1 MKRLEPAEL
10 RVLVLAPVGRDAS
23 LVGETLHEAGIE
35 CHVCPDLVALRV
47 EMQEGA
53 GAILVTED
61 LLRAEAVAELGELF
75 AGQLPWSDL
84 PLLIFSAGRERQ
96 NGPLE
101 ELKKLAPYTLIDR
114 PTRKKTLISTVQTA
128 LRARRRQYEVRDLL
142 IELEKSVRSR
152 DQFLAMLSHE
162 LRNPL
167 AAILTSSQLMERR
180 DPSVFVSERGIVQ
193 RQTRLLARLVDDL
206 LDVSRVTLGKIALA
220 PGPVDMGAL
229 LERCVKSWMPAA
241 ADLGV
246 ALTLAPMPAAFVVD
260 GDPVRLE
267 QIVSNLLSNAVKYTP
282 RGGHVVVSAEIDEQ
296 SGRIRIADDG
306 VGIDPEALP
315 RIFELF
321 TQDDQTLDRSRGG
334 LGVGLT
340 LVRTLVAL
348 HGGTVTASS
357 RGRDHGS
364 EFVVQLPRISSR
376 GVSVASKEDVPAPA
390 ETPMTILVIDD
401 NADIRSGLGELL
413 RFSGH
418 EVLESAEGQEGI
430 ARALER
436 RPQAVLIDIGLPGL
450 DGYDVARR
458 LRAALGRSVR
468 LIALT
473 GYGSAQDRERSFEAG
488 FDAHITKPTTFAVLS
503 RVLAAPAPAP
513 APSTADRG
521 APPARRAA
529 ALKT

>member
-1 MKRLEPAEL
+1 MKRLEATEL

-35 CHVCPDLVALRV
+35 CQVCPDLVALRV

-53 GAILVTED
+53 GAIVVTED

-84 PLLIFSAGRERQ
+84 PLLIFSAGRETQ

-101 ELKKLAPYTLIDR
+101 ELKKLASYTLIDR
-114 PTRKKTLISTVQTA
+114 PTRKKTLISAVQTA

-246 ALTLAPMPAAFVVD
+246 ALTLGPVPASFVVD

-282 RGGHVVVSAEIDEQ
+282 RGGHVV
-296 SGRIRIADDG
+296 GLR
-306 VGIDPEALP
+306 
-315 RIFELF
+315 
-321 TQDDQTLDRSRGG
+321 RSRRPVRPHPHRRRRRRHRPGG
-334 LGVGLT
+334 SSAHL
-340 LVRTLVAL
+340 RAL
-348 HGGTVTASS
+348 HTGRPDAGPLA
-357 RGRDHGS
+357 RG
-364 EFVVQLPRISSR
+364 PRR
-376 GVSVASKEDVPAPA
+376 GPD
-390 ETPMTILVIDD
+390 
-401 NADIRSGLGELL
+401 SGPHP
-413 RFSGH
+413 R
-418 EVLESAEGQEGI
+418 
-430 ARALER
+430 RA
-436 RPQAVLIDIGLPGL
+436 
-450 DGYDVARR
+450 ARR
-458 LRAALGRSVR
+458 HGHGLEPGPGPRQRVR
-468 LIALT
+468 
-473 GYGSAQDRERSFEAG
+473 R
-488 FDAHITKPTTFAVLS
+488 
-503 RVLAAPAPAP
+503 P
-513 APSTADRG
+513 APSHLLPGGVRGLEGRRSCACRDADDHPRHRRQRRHSIG
-521 APPARRAA
+521 AG
-529 ALKT
+529 

>member
-1 MKRLEPAEL
+1 MKRLEPTEL

-35 CHVCPDLVALRV
+35 CQVCPDLVALRV

-53 GAILVTED
+53 GAIVVTED

-84 PLLIFSAGRERQ
+84 PLLIFSAGRETQ

-101 ELKKLAPYTLIDR
+101 ELNKLASYTLIDR
-114 PTRKKTLISTVQTA
+114 PTRKKTLISAVQTA

-142 IELEKSVRSR
+142 VELEKSVRSR

-167 AAILTSSQLMERR
+167 AAILTASQLMERR

-206 LDVSRVTLGKIALA
+206 LDVSRVTLGKISLA

-241 ADLGV
+241 GDLGV
-246 ALTLAPMPAAFVVD
+246 ALTLEPVPASFVVD

-267 QIVSNLLSNAVKYTP
+267 QIVSNLLSNAAKYTP
-282 RGGHVVVSAEIDEQ
+282 RGGHVVVSVEIERDF
-296 SGRIRIADDG
+296 GRIRVADDG

-357 RGRDHGS
+357 PGRDHGS
-364 EFVVQLPRISSR
+364 EFVVELPRVSSR
-376 GVSVASKEDVPAPA
+376 GVSVPSKEDVPAPA

-436 RPQAVLIDIGLPGL
+436 RPKAVLIDIGLPGL

-503 RVLAAPAPAP
+503 RVLAPP
-513 APSTADRG
+513 APSSADRG
-521 APPARRAA
+521 ARPARRAA
-529 ALKT
+529 GL

>member
-1 MKRLEPAEL
+1 M
-10 RVLVLAPVGRDAS
+10 
-23 LVGETLHEAGIE
+23 
-35 CHVCPDLVALRV
+35 CPDLVALRV

-114 PTRKKTLISTVQTA
+114 PTRKKTLISAVQTA

-246 ALTLAPMPAAFVVD
+246 SLTLGSGARFV
-260 GDPVRLE
+260 R
-267 QIVSNLLSNAVKYTP
+267 
-282 RGGHVVVSAEIDEQ
+282 R
-296 SGRIRIADDG
+296 RR
-306 VGIDPEALP
+306 
-315 RIFELF
+315 
-321 TQDDQTLDRSRGG
+321 
-334 LGVGLT
+334 
-340 LVRTLVAL
+340 
-348 HGGTVTASS
+348 
-357 RGRDHGS
+357 
-364 EFVVQLPRISSR
+364 
-376 GVSVASKEDVPAPA
+376 
-390 ETPMTILVIDD
+390 
-401 NADIRSGLGELL
+401 RSGAPRADHVEP
-413 RFSGH
+413 
-418 EVLESAEGQEGI
+418 
-430 ARALER
+430 ALER
-436 RPQAVLIDIGLPGL
+436 REVHAPGRPR
-450 DGYDVARR
+450 GRSPPKSRRTPAASASPTTASASTRR
-458 LRAALGRSVR
+458 LFRASSSSSRR
-468 LIALT
+468 
-473 GYGSAQDRERSFEAG
+473 
-488 FDAHITKPTTFAVLS
+488 TT
-503 RVLAAPAPAP
+503 RR
-513 APSTADRG
+513 STARAG
-521 APPARRAA
+521 ASAWA
-529 ALKT
+529 

>member
-1 MKRLEPAEL
+1 VKRLDKTEL
-10 RVLVLAPVGRDAS
+10 RVLVLTPVGRDAS
-23 LVGETLHEAGIE
+23 LVEETLHEAEIE
-35 CHVCPDLVALRV
+35 CQVCPDLVALRL

-53 GAILVTED
+53 GAIVVTED
-61 LLRAEAVAELGELF
+61 LLRPEAVAELGELF

-84 PLLIFSAGRERQ
+84 PLLIFSGGRETQ
-96 NGPLE
+96 NSPLE
-101 ELKKLAPYTLIDR
+101 ELKKFASYTLIDR
-114 PTRKKTLISTVQTA
+114 PTRKKTLISAVQTA

-142 IELEKSVRSR
+142 MELEKSVRSR

-167 AAILTSSQLMERR
+167 AAILTASQLMERR

-220 PGPVDMGAL
+220 PGPVDMAAL
-229 LERCVKSWMPAA
+229 LERCVKSWTPAA
-241 ADLGV
+241 GDLGV
-246 ALTLAPMPAAFVVD
+246 ALTLAPVPASFVVD

-282 RGGHVVVSAEIDEQ
+282 RGGHVVVSVEVDEQ
-296 SGRIRIADDG
+296 SGRIRVADDG

-357 RGRDHGS
+357 PGRDRGS
-364 EFVVQLPRISSR
+364 EFVVQLPRVSSR
-376 GVSVASKEDVPAPA
+376 GVSAAAAEDAPLP
-390 ETPMTILVIDD
+390 EGTPMLILVIDD

-418 EVLESAEGQEGI
+418 EVLESADGQQGI
-430 ARALER
+430 ALALER
-436 RPQAVLIDIGLPGL
+436 RPHAVLIDIGLPGL
-450 DGYDVARR
+450 DGNDVARR

-468 LIALT
+468 LVALT

-503 RVLAAPAPAP
+503 RVLAPPARA
-513 APSTADRG
+513 SADRG